1 MKVAIIIVNFNNEDE
16 TTSYVE
22 KIAKFNIIN
31 KIVVVDN
38 MSTTIGAFEKLK
50 KLEGN
55 IDKVSVIA
63 SDKNGGYSYGNNF
76 GMKFL
81 NTDEKEKNEKYDYII
96 VSNSDIDVEAKAVE
110 NTIKVL
116 EENKDV
122 AIAAP
127 RMFYKNDVPARRSSW
142 KRRTP
147 FRDMVHST
155 RLTEILF
162 LKVLKNGEYTSS
174 DYEKEMLE
182 VEAIAGS
189 FFVIKNDI
197 FEKVNYLD
205 DKVFLFYEEDILGK
219 KISDLGY
226 KIISLN
232 TEKFIHY
239 ESQTIGKVY
248 NYFAKTRLLYK
259 SRMYYQKTYNKI
271 GIVSRLIFFL
281 LYILRNIELLIEVPL
296 RKLLK
301 K

>member
-50 KLEGN
+50 KLEEN

>member
-22 KIAKFNIIN
+22 KIAKYNMIN

-50 KLEGN
+50 KLEEN

-63 SDKNGGYSYGNNF
+63 SDKNGGYSYGNNL

-96 VSNSDIDVEAKAVE
+96 ISNSDIDVEEKAVE

-122 AIAAP
+122 AVAAP
-127 RMFYKNDVPARRSSW
+127 RMFYKNNVPARRSSW
-142 KRRTP
+142 KRRTAL
-147 FRDMVHST
+147 RDMVHST

-162 LKVLKNGEYTSS
+162 LKVLKNGEYKAS
-174 DYEKEMLE
+174 DYEKECLE

-189 FFVIKNDI
+189 FFIIRQDV
-197 FEKVNYLD
+197 FEKINYLD

-271 GIVSRLIFFL
+271 GIISRFIFFL
-281 LYILRNIELLIEVPL
+281 LYVLRNIELLVEVPV

>member
-50 KLEGN
+50 KLEEN

-63 SDKNGGYSYGNNF
+63 SNKNGGYSYGNNF

>member
-1 MKVAIIIVNFNNEDE
+1 
-16 TTSYVE
+16 
-22 KIAKFNIIN
+22 
-31 KIVVVDN
+31 
-38 MSTTIGAFEKLK
+38 
-50 KLEGN
+50 
-55 IDKVSVIA
+55 
-63 SDKNGGYSYGNNF
+63 
-76 GMKFL
+76 MKFL

-205 DKVFLFYEEDILGK
+205 DKVFLFYEEEILGK

>member
-1 MKVAIIIVNFNNEDE
+1 MKIAIIIVNFNNEDE

-22 KIAKFNIIN
+22 KIAKYNMIN

-50 KLEGN
+50 KLEEN

-63 SDKNGGYSYGNNF
+63 SNKNGGYSYGNNF